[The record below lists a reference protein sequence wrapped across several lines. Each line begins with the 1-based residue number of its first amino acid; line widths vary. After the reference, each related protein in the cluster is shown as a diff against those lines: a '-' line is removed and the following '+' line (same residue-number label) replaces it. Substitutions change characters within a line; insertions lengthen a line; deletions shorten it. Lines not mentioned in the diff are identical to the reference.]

1 MSGLPELTQDN
12 RRRDFPMGFRFL
24 ALMTLLALMTGCA
37 AADRST
43 IPSNTYRNSYS
54 FYDLLVSWETAS
66 DMGIVTISGTLK
78 NQSYYY
84 LRDPELTAV
93 LIDAEGK
100 AIAQDTF
107 FFFPRQFALDE
118 IAPFTIR
125 LPVKEGQFPSRI
137 RFTYRYRLA
146 EEGMLGTLR
155 FHSFEAEP

>member
-1 MSGLPELTQDN
+1 MV
-12 RRRDFPMGFRFL
+12 FRFL
-24 ALMTLLALMTGCA
+24 ALMTLLAIMTGCA
-37 AADRST
+37 AAYHSA

-54 FYDLLVSWETAS
+54 FYDLLVAWETAS
-66 DMGIVTISGTLK
+66 DKGIVTISGTLK

-93 LIDAEGK
+93 LLDDEGK
-100 AIAQDTF
+100 AIAEGTF

-125 LPVKEGQFPSRI
+125 LPVKEGQVPYRI

-146 EEGMLGTLR
+146 EEGVLGSPR